1 MSKQLLGLV
10 ALIAAV
16 VSVVFTAGTAAA
28 DAGHGATV
36 THFSVTYPGDLA
48 TCAGNRIEQ
57 SNGHPFIKDVE
68 TCLTVI
74 DFYAPGTYS
83 VTDPLVEWCSDFD
96 GFAECNPAT
105 SGTLTVSANGDG
117 TFTWSIVA
125 YYAKH

>member
-1 MSKQLLGLV
+1 MLKRLVGLV
-10 ALIAAV
+10 VTVAV
-16 VSVVFTAGTAAA
+16 ASVLCTTSLAAA
-28 DAGHGATV
+28 NAANGATV
-36 THFSVTYPGDLA
+36 THFSVAYPGDLA
-48 TCAGNRIEQ
+48 TCSGNRIEQ
-57 SNGHPFIKDVE
+57 SSGHLFIKDVE